1 MGRGDESRCTMN
13 LPVHRGAGRRPW
25 QRDLVASGGDLR
37 VLRETLR
44 AECESR
50 RGHVDG
56 SSCCLRRAWP
66 FNSSPPSRRFR
77 VTRSNA
83 CSAPLTIDGK
93 LDEPAW
99 AAAPAVTLQ
108 FLWESQT
115 GAKQM
120 TRARLLWDAQ
130 ALYVGFDAD
139 DADITAQFQQRD
151 DPTYRD
157 DAVEI
162 FINPNPQQEVVYY
175 GFEMNARGVLY
186 DYLNY
191 NSRTLFKRFDA
202 TGVKIATSLRG
213 TLNVRTDTD
222 NGWSLE
228 AMIPWPN
235 FEELSRRPPVAGTV
249 WKVEF
254 QSLGRRRAEPPH
266 EHLVRPAEQPVVAA
280 RAVAIR
286 RDRVRRIRDRVGL
299 TCRQSAAC
307 GAASTAVLARA
318 RPEDRGDSSPS
329 RPRPSRACPP
339 CIANSTDRCRGTT
352 RRGVRA
358 WRLQARPDRTATR
371 DRAGCASPRSLAAR
385 RSGPGDTSRS
395 PTPRRFRRHRPARSR
410 SAETVPTGAMPAN
423 PSLPASWSGKW
434 PW

>member
-1 MGRGDESRCTMN
+1 MTARTPRH
-13 LPVHRGAGRRPW
+13 VAGGLLVLGMAV
-25 QRDLVASGGDLR
+25 QLVAAQSAVPRYEVKR
-37 VLRETLR
+37 V
-44 AECESR
+44 
-50 RGHVDG
+50 
-56 SSCCLRRAWP
+56 
-66 FNSSPPSRRFR
+66 
-77 VTRSNA
+77 
-83 CSAPLTIDGK
+83 SAPLTIDGK

-99 AAAPAVTLQ
+99 AAAPVATLQ

-249 WKVEF
+249 WKANFNRWDGVEPNR
-254 QSLGRRRAEPPH
+254 SP
-266 EHLVRPAEQPVVAA
+266 LVDVA
-280 RAVAIR
+280 
-286 RDRVRRIRDRVGL
+286 
-299 TCRQSAAC
+299 TC
-307 GAASTAVLARA
+307 GY
-318 RPEDRGDSSPS
+318 
-329 RPRPSRACPP
+329 
-339 CIANSTDRCRGTT
+339 NSTCGIY
-352 RRGVRA
+352 
-358 WRLQARPDRTATR
+358 
-371 DRAGCASPRSLAAR
+371 
-385 RSGPGDTSRS
+385 
-395 PTPRRFRRHRPARSR
+395 RHS
-410 SAETVPTGAMPAN
+410 
-423 PSLPASWSGKW
+423 
-434 PW
+434 